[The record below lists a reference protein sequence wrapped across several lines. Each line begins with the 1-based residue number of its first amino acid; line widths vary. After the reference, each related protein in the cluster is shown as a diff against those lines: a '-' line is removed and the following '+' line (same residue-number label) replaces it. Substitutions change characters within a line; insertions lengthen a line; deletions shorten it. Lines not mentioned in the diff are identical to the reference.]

1 MASIDSLQNHL
12 SLSVEQT
19 PSKIEKRKVS
29 ESVVNTVDYITI
41 PHLSDNSLKVT
52 YKAVVKLSDVY
63 GVDPSLVI
71 PHIAARSV
79 MSKAELTRQL
89 NNFVDMGVR
98 ELLVVGGNPSRP
110 KGPYSCDDDVRE
122 RAREFGNKF
131 RIYCG
136 VYPDSDSVVNV
147 LMNKYSRFDGGI
159 SQLCLSPKKLK
170 QFRPFT
176 RYGIP
181 SKADWDGLYRYM
193 KLCGVA
199 PSIRYPVRNIFGVL
213 QFMTM
218 NGFDTTRLVGNLR
231 PHSNFHIYDFG
242 RIEETV
248 EELVSTYGSN

>member
-12 SLSVEQT
+12 NLSVEQT
-19 PSKIEKRKVS
+19 PSKIQKRKVS
-29 ESVVNTVDYITI
+29 ETVVNTVDYITI
-41 PHLSDNSLKVT
+41 PHLSNNSLNVT

-63 GVDPSLVI
+63 GVDPSRVI

-89 NNFVDMGVR
+89 NNFADIGVSQ
-98 ELLVVGGNPSRP
+98 LLVVGGNPSQA
-110 KGPYSCDDDVRE
+110 KGPYSRDDDVRE
-122 RAREFGNKF
+122 RAREFGNRF
-131 RIYCG
+131 RIHCG
-136 VYPDSDSVVNV
+136 VYPDSDSVVDV
-147 LMNKYSRFDGGI
+147 LMNKYLRFDGGF

-181 SKADWDGLYRYM
+181 SKSDWDGLYRYM
-193 KLCGVA
+193 KICGVA
-199 PSIRYPVRNIFGVL
+199 PSIRYPARNIFGVIR
-213 QFMTM
+213 FMNR
-218 NGFDTTRLVGNLR
+218 NGFDTTRFVSNLR